1 MKSTVIYEDIGTWKT
16 RTFPMATRSRTKVEI
31 NFDMLQALVL
41 DRVDGE
47 VDNTDIAA
55 VDKSTLGVL
64 AVELL

>member
-1 MKSTVIYEDIGTWKT
+1 
-16 RTFPMATRSRTKVEI
+16 MATRPQTKVEI

-55 VDKSTLGVL
+55 VDKSTPGVW

>member
-1 MKSTVIYEDIGTWKT
+1 
-16 RTFPMATRSRTKVEI
+16 MATRSRTKVEI

-47 VDNTDIAA
+47 VDNTDITA